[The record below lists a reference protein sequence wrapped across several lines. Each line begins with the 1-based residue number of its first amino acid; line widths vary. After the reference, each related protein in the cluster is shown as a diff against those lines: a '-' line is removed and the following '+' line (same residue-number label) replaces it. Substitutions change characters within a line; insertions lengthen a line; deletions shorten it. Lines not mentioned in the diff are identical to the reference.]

1 MVPHFSKAAAMVF
14 RPLHA
19 QVSEFQYK
27 YRANTLILTGLW
39 FENQKPA
46 MNTFLLPFVL
56 KMNDLSSSDV
66 KLQDSDGCERPM
78 KVYFGLC
85 TVDCAY
91 VKLWAW
97 ANLMGSVATLGARP
111 SRVQVVVRGTGYL
124 LPCLPCTKICAK
136 AAHKWHVHRAGP
148 QCQSTRHESKLWS
161 ERHKD
166 AHTSDFT
173 SCSGFVIDYM
183 HAVCSGFVK
192 ATSLIWL
199 NSRTS

>member
-111 SRVQVVVRGTGYL
+111 SRVQVVVQGTGYCHVYPAPRSVPKLHTNDMFIEQAHNARAQGMKANCGVKGTRMLTL
-124 LPCLPCTKICAK
+124 L
-136 AAHKWHVHRAGP
+136 
-148 QCQSTRHESKLWS
+148 
-161 ERHKD
+161 
-166 AHTSDFT
+166 
-173 SCSGFVIDYM
+173 
-183 HAVCSGFVK
+183 
-192 ATSLIWL
+192 TSLRVLALWL
-199 NSRTS
+199 IICMQCAPVL